1 MRIIPI
7 TLSLALVAAPAPA
20 PAQERHVPAPP
31 QATAALTK
39 PPLCDPLNLI
49 PGCRNGD
56 GSINQASGQAN
67 PLANLT
73 DEAIA
78 KLLAD
83 FTYAAARAH
92 TTGNT
97 VTAPCWDA
105 WVTLLSAQSQ
115 PLKDAGGAVLA
126 KPDPHLVTD
135 AELMSELMN
144 QLQPNS
150 ALSIACA
157 PTLQASQRNIATLLG
172 AVLSGGA
179 LNLFK
184 LP

>member
-1 MRIIPI
+1 MRFIPI
-7 TLSLALVAAPAPA
+7 AIAFALLAAPALGQDRRV
-20 PAQERHVPAPP
+20 PAQP
-31 QATAALTK
+31 QGTAALGK

-49 PGCRNGD
+49 PGCRNAD
-56 GSINQASGQAN
+56 GSINPASGQAN

-92 TTGNT
+92 ATGNT

-115 PLKDAGGAVLA
+115 PLKDASGAVLA

-135 AELMSELMN
+135 AELMSELIN

-150 ALSIACA
+150 PLSIACA

-172 AVLSGGA
+172 VVLSGGA